1 MSQRTQE
8 QLAVVHSHAK
18 LLSVN
23 AFAGTGKTTVL
34 VDYAAARPG
43 RRILYLAFNRAVAN
57 EAKERFPENVDCRTT
72 HSLAYGPVGRRFSA
86 KLGNAQPFEVAK
98 LCRCNPRRAKLVL
111 QTVSAWLCSIDPEI
125 APHHVPKDGDINE
138 DAEAEAWEARA
149 PVVADQARKVWE
161 EMQRADSQILM
172 PHDGYLKLWAMEH
185 PNLRYDVI
193 LLDEA
198 QDTNPLT
205 LDLVLAQ
212 RHATIVLV
220 GDRHQGIYGF
230 RKAMNA
236 MEAVKPQARL
246 SLTQSFRFGQGI
258 ADIASLL
265 LRTFK
270 DEPNPVRGRH
280 DITVRW
286 YVNTS
291 KPYTHIARTNAGLFE
306 AAAQVL
312 RGAGD
317 RRLHFVGGFQSYLF
331 GKVLDAYHLWV
342 DERARIKEAAIARFP
357 NFAEFAQYGEEAGD
371 AEVRALVKVV
381 EQYRGEIPSLY
392 DAIKA
397 ADTPVQGQAHVTLTT
412 AHKAKGLEWSQVRLA
427 DDFVELPPKDDDF
440 DPEEI
445 NLLYVAVTRAIE
457 AIHLPSN
464 LDGWLSSV
472 GFREHQSDRP
482 TGTAASDRRDAKD
495 GGPINDPNRMD
506 PQDREQWI
514 RSNLTSYGDAA
525 ADLVFLLERLDQARA
540 AANALGDSQVA
551 KAWHMADA
559 DH

>member
-8 QLAVVHSHAK
+8 QQAVVHSQAR

-34 VDYAAARPG
+34 VDYAHARPG
-43 RRILYLAFNRAVAN
+43 QRILYLAFNRAVAN
-57 EAKERFPENVDCRTT
+57 EAKERFPQNVECRTT
-72 HSLAYGPVGRRFSA
+72 HSLAYGPVGRRFAA

-98 LCRCNPRRAKLVL
+98 LCRCNPRRAKAVL

-125 APHHVPKDGDINE
+125 AINHVPKDDDAIE
-138 DAEAEAWEARA
+138 DTDAWDARA
-149 PVVADQARKVWE
+149 PVIANQARIVWD
-161 EMQRADSQILM
+161 EMQHANSQLLM
-172 PHDGYLKLWAMEH
+172 PHDGYLKLWAMGG
-185 PNLRYDVI
+185 PRLRYDVI

-236 MEAVKPQARL
+236 MEAVKAQQCL

-258 ADIASLL
+258 ADVATLL

-270 DEPNPVRGRH
+270 GEQKAVRGRT
-280 DITVRW
+280 DIQVRW

-291 KPYTHIARTNAGLFE
+291 RPYTFIARTNAGLFD

-312 RGAGD
+312 RAGGEQ
-317 RRLHFVGGFQSYLF
+317 RLHFVGGFQNYLF
-331 GKVLDAYHLWV
+331 GKVLDAYYLWA
-342 DERARIKEAAIARFP
+342 DERTRIKEAAIARFP
-357 NFAEFAQYGEEAGD
+357 NFVDFKRYGEDAGD
-371 AEVRALVKVV
+371 AETRALVKVV
-381 EQYRGEIPSLY
+381 EQYRSEVPRLY
-392 DAIKA
+392 EAMKA
-397 ADTPVQGQAHVTLTT
+397 ADTPVQDRAHVTLTT
-412 AHKAKGLEWSQVRLA
+412 AHKAKGLEWAQVQLGE
-427 DDFVELPPKDDDF
+427 DFVDLPPKDDDF

-457 AIHLPSN
+457 AVRLSSN
-464 LDGWLSSV
+464 LDGWLHSV
-472 GFREHQSDRP
+472 GFAEHGRDRP
-482 TGTAASDRRDAKD
+482 ATAPACPAREPSGRQLARDLEWS
-495 GGPINDPNRMD
+495 D
-506 PQDREQWI
+506 PQDREHWMRAHLQ
-514 RSNLTSYGDAA
+514 RYGDAA
-525 ADLVFLLERLDQARA
+525 ADLAFLFERLDEARA
-540 AANALGDSQVA
+540 EA
-551 KAWHMADA
+551 
-559 DH
+559 